1 MANRWSC
8 RESSGRTA
16 PWRPST
22 KSSSPSTSAGARSA
36 AGSPTS
42 ASDRTSSVNKFIAV
56 FFLVLAGCATAPAGG
71 VERIETIVVIYAENR
86 SFDHLYGL
94 FPGANGIAEAT
105 DEQKTQLDHDGTAL
119 PHLPPVFTPQG
130 KPDERFPPQLPN
142 GPFRIDAPPI
152 NRHWDELRSE
162 ERRVGKECRSR
173 WSPYH

>member
-71 VERIETIVVIYAENR
+71 LERIETIVVIYAENR

-94 FPGANGIAEAT
+94 FPGANGIANAT
-105 DEQKTQLDHDGTAL
+105 PEQYVQVDRDGKPL
-119 PHLPPVFTPQG
+119 PYLPPVWKG
-130 KPDERFPPQLPN
+130 NERDPAYPAQLPN
-142 GPFRIDAPPI
+142 KPFRLELPPV
-152 NRHWDELRSE
+152 NMPLTVRTR
-162 ERRVGKECRSR
+162 
-173 WSPYH
+173 